1 MDACKTSAQ
10 MRRHLQNPT
19 IVTASQIIFT
29 NTIRPLHFLS
39 ALSMTDHSRSISYS
53 YTDTHHSTGFNGSF
67 PIEDDDVGGRAQGE
81 GRRHQGGRQG
91 GLGVGC
97 RVGVGDMV

>member
-1 MDACKTSAQ
+1 M
-10 MRRHLQNPT
+10 
-19 IVTASQIIFT
+19 TANVSLFLLT
-29 NTIRPLHFLS
+29 PLDHFHFLS

-53 YTDTHHSTGFNGSF
+53 YTDTHHYVGFNGSF